1 MQVDEVQS
9 NQNNNATTEETKEE
23 TGAMTDK
30 SKTQS
35 ESEET
40 KID

>member
-9 NQNNNATTEETKEE
+9 APNTNSTTEETKEE
-23 TGAMTDK
+23 TTLTDK